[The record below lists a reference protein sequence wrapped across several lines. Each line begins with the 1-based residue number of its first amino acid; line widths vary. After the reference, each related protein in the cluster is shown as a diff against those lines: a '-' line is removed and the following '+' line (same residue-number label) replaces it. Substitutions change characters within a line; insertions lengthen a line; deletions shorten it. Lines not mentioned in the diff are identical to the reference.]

1 VVTLTDSVDPAI
13 GLIEHRFGNG
23 NGPEGLAYLRSHA
36 YFNQLVPADE
46 CLRSFVTYEL
56 DPAGAGPVGGAG
68 RALGKLV
75 GPHDEV
81 SVPLR
86 QAVAATVTA
95 SYLALLM
102 TEDPPGS
109 SWVPGRDAESLWT
122 FWMSHLSPAA
132 MPAFAIPERFADSV
146 RREGGAHLESE
157 IKRLG
162 LWPGFFQR
170 KPLVQRCSEIS
181 RFGLLLRA
189 GQTTVCSDAE
199 FARSQ
204 PVRA

>member
-1 VVTLTDSVDPAI
+1 MSLTDSVDPAI
-13 GLIEHRFGNG
+13 ELIEHRFGNG
-23 NGPEGLAYLRSHA
+23 NGPEGLAYLQSHA
-36 YFNQLVPADE
+36 YFNQLAPADD

-68 RALGKLV
+68 RALGELI

-81 SVPLR
+81 MVPLHR
-86 QAVAATVTA
+86 AVAATVTA
-95 SYLALLM
+95 SYLAMLM

-122 FWMSHLSPAA
+122 FWMGHLAPAA
-132 MPAFAIPERFADSV
+132 MPAFAIGERFADTAC
-146 RREGGAHLESE
+146 REGGAHLESE

-170 KPLVQRCSEIS
+170 KSLSQRCSEIS

-189 GQTTVCSDAE
+189 GQTTVCSNAE
-199 FARSQ
+199 FERSQ